1 MGAMSCMRETLQR
14 LPGLVF
20 AAAALLLGAC
30 SADEPAPLP
39 GRTSPDNDP
48 EGLYHDFLE
57 GGKYDGMGHPYGADV
72 FEAETDCRLETGGL
86 EAEGIAA
93 RPGTDAPGLI
103 CALRTPSI
111 GVGRYILNLRTLL
124 QDFDCPA
131 DGCVDDTPVV
141 TARVLADD
149 GTVLAAGSVPFG
161 RYLEPLLFENTSFQF
176 TNRERRELVVEV
188 AWEGFLPVRID
199 YLEIFQ
205 DGRRLTLSPASGVPG
220 AEDQLLIE
228 ITDFPEQG
236 DVGIWCNGT
245 DLSTRFEELLT
256 SGEAVRGDTEFRT
269 LFTAP
274 LAPFLEGCGST
285 ASLKV
290 SAREYLVE
298 LITSRVTFY
307 DEPPACGF
315 EPDTTA
321 VLLTGFE
328 PFPAD
333 SVRDNSSMFA
343 VTGFDGSMFAG
354 VSFMPLVLPVEWD
367 TAPGMVVDV
376 MGRCRPDIVIS
387 FGQGGLDVA
396 VETTAY
402 NLKDTASIAGGV
414 PDNRGVIYAADPI
427 VPDGPALLHTRLD
440 AEDLV
445 DELRGLGVN
454 ARPSD
459 NPGRYVC
466 NNVFYTVMHALE
478 PYPGLVGGFVH
489 LPRVYEVDP
498 ETAQLLQTVVE
509 AAVGNALQ
517 VYAP

>member
-1 MGAMSCMRETLQR
+1 MLLRMRDMTRWIAGPAVTAAALMLCTCSADDGRGA
-14 LPGLVF
+14 LPGL
-20 AAAALLLGAC
+20 
-30 SADEPAPLP
+30 S
-39 GRTSPDNDP
+39 SPDNDP
-48 EGLYHDFLE
+48 EGLYHDFLV

-93 RPGTDAPGLI
+93 RPGEDAPGLI
-103 CALRTPSI
+103 CALRTPSV

-131 DGCVDDTPVV
+131 GGCGDDTPVMTV
-141 TARVLADD
+141 RVLVDD
-149 GTVLAAGSVPFG
+149 GTVLTSGSVPFG
-161 RYLEPLLFENTSFQF
+161 RYVEPLLFENTSFEF
-176 TNRERRELVVEV
+176 TNRERRELMVEV
-188 AWEGFLPVRID
+188 AWEGHLPVRID

-220 AEDQLLIE
+220 GEDQLLIE
-228 ITDFPEQG
+228 MTDFPEQG

-245 DLSTRFEELLT
+245 DLSTLFDELLA
-256 SGEAVRGDTEFRT
+256 SGEAVRGDSEFRT

-274 LAPFLEGCGST
+274 LAPFLEGCGSP

-290 SAREYLVE
+290 SAREYMVE

-307 DEPPACGF
+307 DEPPACSF
-315 EPDTTA
+315 EPGTTA

-333 SVRDNSSMFA
+333 SVRDNSSQFA

-367 TAPGMVVDV
+367 TAPGLVVDA
-376 MGRCRPDIVIS
+376 MSRCRPDIILS

-402 NLKDTASIAGGV
+402 NMKDTASIAGGI
-414 PDNRGVIYAADPI
+414 PDNRGVIFAAEPI
-427 VPDGPALLHTRLD
+427 VPDGPDLLHTRLD

-445 DELRGLGVN
+445 DELRSLGVT

-498 ETAQLLQTVVE
+498 ETEQLLQAVVE

-517 VYAP
+517 VYNP